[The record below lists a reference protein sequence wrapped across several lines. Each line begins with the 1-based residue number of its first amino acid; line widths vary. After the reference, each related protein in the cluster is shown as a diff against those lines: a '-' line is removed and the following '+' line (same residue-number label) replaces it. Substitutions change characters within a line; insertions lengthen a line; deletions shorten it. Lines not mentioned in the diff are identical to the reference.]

1 MYQPLVR
8 CTEQRQRSLL
18 VTLLLDMSSRISDAD
33 AYHNLDGLLGGGF
46 STDFGAPM
54 PALMGDFYCEPDDVV
69 RGLTLPLGD
78 GLGFSQ
84 ACDMDKFSQFAHVE
98 TSSIPSNEFQTSD
111 VPPALPDEL
120 RPHLAPTTLLLSE
133 HSPIIVGN
141 SLITFLEQVV
151 HARIKKVNHKK
162 FTIRADVIM
171 EGFPCDIK
179 VRIYQEQRSS
189 LVEFQR
195 RSGDAVA
202 FMRFYRQVSGYLQGQ
217 HAGVDSSR
225 QPEIPHMAALPAD
238 QAIAPLVD
246 MAEFQDVNLLS
257 DAAAALAVMS
267 DDPAV
272 ACQLRMPCTFSLM
285 QHLQQVNDFSVA
297 FPTSRILCHA

>member
-18 VTLLLDMSSRISDAD
+18 VTLLLVMSSRISDAD
-33 AYHNLDGLLGGGF
+33 AYNLNGFGGLGADL
-46 STDFGAPM
+46 GAPM

-78 GLGFSQ
+78 AFGFSQ
-84 ACDMDKFSQFAHVE
+84 ACDIDKFSQFAHVE
-98 TSSIPSNEFQTSD
+98 ALSIPSSEFHSSD
-111 VPPALPDEL
+111 VPPALPDEM
-120 RPHLAPTTLLLSE
+120 RPHLEATTLLLSE
-133 HSPIIVGN
+133 HSPIIAAN
-141 SLITFLEQVV
+141 SLLTFLEQVV
-151 HARIKKVNHKK
+151 HARIKKVNRKK
-162 FTIRADVIM
+162 FTIRADVSI

-179 VRIYQEQRSS
+179 VRIYQEQRAS
-189 LVEFQR
+189 LLEFQR

-202 FMRFYRQVSGYLQGQ
+202 FMRFYTQASGHLQGQ
-217 HAGVDSSR
+217 PALVDGWR
-225 QPEIPHMAALPAD
+225 PPEIPRMASLLPD
-238 QAIAPLVD
+238 EAIAPLID
-246 MAEFQDVNLLS
+246 MAEFHDVNLLS

-272 ACQLRMPCTFSLM
+272 ACHLRMPCAFSAM

-297 FPTSRILCHA
+297 LPASRVLCHA